1 MEVLV
6 AADSLFYK
14 TDDGAYWCKTIY
26 GYDFW
31 ARYTSVYESIAIVS
45 RTKHVSKEEVGNY
58 IRVDGPNVRVIELPY
73 MRGMKQYIKSY
84 FKFRKAAKE
93 AVSDADYAILRLP
106 SVSASMVLDFYK
118 KKGRPYLIE
127 VVADPHDAY
136 GSNKLAQIMYTKK
149 LKDDVKSA
157 NGVSYVTQNYLQA
170 KYPSYARLNGEDSRH
185 FETYYSTID
194 LKAEY
199 FGVPKKYSNEKKE
212 YTIVHTANSI
222 NNDIKGHATLIKII
236 KELREDNYNCSI
248 KFIGDGSKRKYFEE
262 YAQSLGIAEFV
273 NFTGLLSSSNDV
285 RTELMNSDLFVFP
298 TRAEGL
304 PRAVIEAMAV
314 GLPCLSTP
322 VNGIPELL
330 DPEFLFDP
338 DDVVGFTSK
347 IVELIQNTKKLEIM
361 STRNIGKSKEY
372 SWDILSKRRNRF
384 YEKLVKLK

>member
-14 TDDGAYWCKTIY
+14 TDDGTYWCKTIY

-31 ARYTSVYESIAIVS
+31 TRYTSVFEGVAIVS
-45 RTKHVSKEEVGNY
+45 RTKYVSKEEVENY

-93 AVSDADYAILRLP
+93 AVSDANYAIIRLP

-127 VVADPHDAY
+127 VVADPSDAY
-136 GSNKLAQIMYTKK
+136 ASNKLAQIMYTKK

-157 NGVSYVTQNYLQA
+157 IGVSYVTQNYLQA
-170 KYPSYARLNGEDSRH
+170 RYPSRARLNGEDSRY

-194 LKAEY
+194 LRDEY
-199 FGVPKKYSNEKKE
+199 FGEPKRYSNEKKE

-222 NNDIKGHATLIKII
+222 NSDIKGHTTLIKVI
-236 KELREDNYNCSI
+236 KKLRENNYNCSV
-248 KFIGDGSKRKYFEE
+248 KFIGDGSKRKNFEL
-262 YAQSLGIAEFV
+262 YAQNLGIAEHV
-273 NFTGLLSSSNDV
+273 RFTGLLSSSNDV
-285 RTELMNSDLFVFP
+285 RAELMNSDLFVFP

-338 DDVVGFTSK
+338 DDVEGFTSK
-347 IVELIQNTKKLEIM
+347 IVDLIQNTNKLEEM
-361 STRNIGKSKEY
+361 SIRNIEKSKEY
-372 SWDILSKRRNRF
+372 CWGLLSERREVF
-384 YEKLVKLK
+384 YKKLLEPK